1 MGARLGTGMIR
12 AYTFVMP
19 EALINL
25 DIESLP
31 EGGYVA
37 TSQDLPGLV
46 AQGRTIA
53 ECTEIAQDVAR
64 KLVES
69 YVEHGDPLP
78 PKLRVNPTKIELD
91 IPISI
96 P

>member
-1 MGARLGTGMIR
+1 MRAPLGTHAIR
-12 AYTFVMP
+12 AYTSVMP
-19 EALINL
+19 EAVINL
-25 DIESLP
+25 EIESLP
-31 EGGYVA
+31 EGGYLA
-37 TSQDLPGLV
+37 TSHDLPGLV

-78 PKLRVNPTKIELD
+78 PKLRINLAKIGLD
-91 IPISI
+91 IPISN